1 MNLGFFSNINIEG
14 INRNLKKSYNVYSPK
29 GYGDWYFDLLN
40 NNNHFDYIFIIL
52 DAFELFRSVENNI
65 EKELNNYF
73 NIIDNITTKFTETP
87 IFISTLDYNSK
98 SISSLKDTNF
108 IDKYIENKW
117 LEFLIKKKKNNSNLY
132 IFDLKELIEKEGKN
146 NMYSSKLWYLGGM
159 KYSLL
164 GEKVITLELK
174 KIINAFVKTRKKCL
188 VLDLDNTL
196 WGGVIGEDGLEGIEL
211 SEFKEGARFKD
222 FQKRIKEIKELG
234 ILLTIVSKNDESY
247 VYEVFEKH
255 LHMVLKKEDFIIKKI
270 NWKPK
275 SQNIKEISE
284 ELNIGLDSMVFIDD
298 NPVER
303 EEVKSQ
309 IPEIIIPEFPVQTSE
324 LEGFILNI
332 YNTYFFTLEETK
344 EDKQKTKMYF
354 DNIKRTTEMKKS
366 NSIEDFLKSLNT
378 KVYIWEAKETD
389 VKRTAQL
396 TQKTNQFNLT
406 TKRYTENNLKEF
418 MKNKNYKVYI
428 ASVEDKFGD
437 NGIVSVVII
446 KFENNKAI
454 IDTFLMSCRVMGRY
468 IEDLIIDY
476 VEKECFQKGISLMGA
491 FYFETKKNKSV
502 KDLYERLGY
511 KVISDEKTQKKYSLD
526 KNNKK
531 TRNLIGELI
540 IR

>member
-1 MNLGFFSNINIEG
+1 LLVGLFSNINIEG
-14 INRNLKKSYNVYSPK
+14 IIRNLKKSYSIYSPK
-29 GYGDWYFDLLN
+29 GYGDWYLDLMN
-40 NNNHFDYIFIIL
+40 NNKNFDCIFIIL
-52 DAFELFRSVENNI
+52 DAFELFRGIENNI

-73 NIIDNITTKFTETP
+73 NIIENIIIKYSETP
-87 IFISTLDYNSK
+87 IFISNLDYNSK
-98 SISSLKDTNF
+98 SISSLKEKKF
-108 IDKYIENKW
+108 IDKLIENKW
-117 LEFLIKKKKNNSNLY
+117 LEFLIEKKKNNSNLY
-132 IFDLKELIEKEGKN
+132 IFNLKEIIEKEGKN
-146 NMYSSKLWYLGGM
+146 NFYSSKLWYLGGM

-164 GEKVITLELK
+164 GERVIISEIK
-174 KIINAFVKTRKKCL
+174 KLINAFVKTRKKCL

-234 ILLTIVSKNDESY
+234 ILLAIVSKNDESY

-255 LHMVLKKEDFIIKKI
+255 PHMVLKKEDFIIKKI

-275 SQNIKEISE
+275 SKNIKEISE

-303 EEVKSQ
+303 EEVNSQ
-309 IPEIIIPEFPVQTSE
+309 IQEIIIPEFPVQTSE
-324 LEGFILNI
+324 LENFILNI

-354 DNIKRTTEMKKS
+354 DNVKRTTEMKKS
-366 NSIEDFLKSLNT
+366 NSIEDFFKNLNT
-378 KVYIWEAKETD
+378 KVYIWEAKED
-389 VKRTAQL
+389 DIKRTAQL

-406 TKRYTENNLKEF
+406 TKRYAENDIKEF
-418 MKNKNYKVYI
+418 IKNKNYKVYI

-446 KFENNKAI
+446 KFENKKAI

-476 VEKECFQKGISLMGA
+476 VEKECFEKEISLIEA
-491 FYFETKKNKSV
+491 FYFETKKNNPV
-502 KDLYERLGY
+502 KNLYERLGY
-511 KVISDEKTQKKYSLD
+511 EVIADENNQKKYSL
-526 KNNKK
+526 NKK
-531 TRNLIGELI
+531 NKKNRNSIGELI
-540 IR
+540 IK